1 MNRSF
6 LKDDRLS
13 LNLYCSNVFEKYR
26 TYNSHTKGDN
36 FISKS
41 SGKYPNR
48 YVGFSI
54 GYRIGELKASVKKA
68 ARSISN
74 DDVRGGEGGGG
85 SAGGGGG
92 Q

>member
-6 LKDDRLS
+6 LKEDRLS

-26 TYNSHTKGDN
+26 TYSSHTEDTN
-36 FISKS
+36 FMSKS
-41 SGKYPNR
+41 NSRYPSR

-54 GYRIGELKASVKKA
+54 SYRIGELKASVKKT

-74 DDVRGGEGGGG
+74 DDVKGGEGGGNT
-85 SAGGGGG
+85 GGGGG